1 MDSIII
7 FLINAITVYIA
18 EGKMHVTERKDA
30 LVCVHKGNPDIN
42 AVNDC
47 VQCAIKYWI
56 ESLWNYEYS
65 DTLWFL
71 FNLPLFVKQNW
82 RLILNEDCGCPDIN
96 KFNRDLFLFLNSDEI
111 KVFGT
116 MTLVESLLMRAHFRD
131 GVDFSIY
138 WSASFD
144 FPAILAKALEIA
156 KSRDE
161 EGYMCHKD
169 TIGKQCDLMLIDN
182 ETHLIGYGMI
192 DPKVVE

>member
-18 EGKMHVTERKDA
+18 EGKMHVTDREDA

-47 VQCAIKYWI
+47 VQCAIKHWI

-71 FNLPLFVKQNW
+71 FDLPLIVEQNW
-82 RLILNEDCGCPDIN
+82 RLILTLDCGRADITE
-96 KFNRDLFLFLNSDEI
+96 FNLKLFQFLESDKIE
-111 KVFGT
+111 VFEN
-116 MTLVESLLMRAHFRD
+116 MTLVESLLIRAHFRD
-131 GVDFSIY
+131 GVNFSIY

-182 ETHLIGYGMI
+182 ETYLIGCGMI